1 MTEGNL
7 RQSASKGRGDNLVS
21 SMCFCVCLSPLPAT
35 PALFTKT
42 IELGVESVQLENSR
56 KIQIL
61 KHKTTSYSVSDA
73 FPPSSLQQGL
83 G

>member
-61 KHKTTSYSVSDA
+61 KEIQEGDA
-73 FPPSSLQQGL
+73 KVGNRR
-83 G
+83 GAGEVGG